1 MPAYTENELARM
13 RERAIA
19 SAREMQRRA
28 AIKGGEQRQCNRPN
42 PPPTRPEPPPKPP
55 ERTSKPPEKPHEKP
69 KPQRPPAPGRRRQ
82 TADNRADNNSLGGR
96 GGYADD
102 IRADVYPDVI
112 YVFDAAH
119 LEKAPFWFRI
129 EEV

>member
-42 PPPTRPEPPPKPP
+42 PPPTRPEAPPKPP
-55 ERTSKPPEKPHEKP
+55 ERPPKPPE
-69 KPQRPPAPGRRRQ
+69 KPQRPPAPPVDDDRLLIIALIIILS
-82 TADNRADNNSLGGR
+82 ADGADMLTIFALM
-96 GGYADD
+96 Y
-102 IRADVYPDVI
+102 I
-112 YVFDAAH
+112 
-119 LEKAPFWFRI
+119 LM
-129 EEV
+129 

>member
-42 PPPTRPEPPPKPP
+42 PPPNRPEPPPKPP
-55 ERTSKPPEKPHEKP
+55 EKP
-69 KPQRPPAPGRRRQ
+69 KPQKPPAPPVDDDRLLIIALIIILS
-82 TADNRADNNSLGGR
+82 ADGADMLTIFALM
-96 GGYADD
+96 Y
-102 IRADVYPDVI
+102 I
-112 YVFDAAH
+112 
-119 LEKAPFWFRI
+119 LM
-129 EEV
+129 

>member
-55 ERTSKPPEKPHEKP
+55 TPPDQP
-69 KPQRPPAPGRRRQ
+69 KPQRPPAPPVDDDRLLIIALIIILS
-82 TADNRADNNSLGGR
+82 ADGADMLTIFALM
-96 GGYADD
+96 Y
-102 IRADVYPDVI
+102 I
-112 YVFDAAH
+112 
-119 LEKAPFWFRI
+119 LM
-129 EEV
+129 

>member
-42 PPPTRPEPPPKPP
+42 PPPTRPEPTPKPPKPP
-55 ERTSKPPEKPHEKP
+55 DKP
-69 KPQRPPAPGRRRQ
+69 KQQRPPVDNDRLLIIALIIILS
-82 TADNRADNNSLGGR
+82 ADGADMLTIFALM
-96 GGYADD
+96 Y
-102 IRADVYPDVI
+102 I
-112 YVFDAAH
+112 
-119 LEKAPFWFRI
+119 LM
-129 EEV
+129 

>member
-42 PPPTRPEPPPKPP
+42 PPPNRPEPPPERPP
-55 ERTSKPPEKPHEKP
+55 KPPEKPHEKP
-69 KPQRPPAPGRRRQ
+69 PQKPSAPPVDDDRLLIIALIIILS
-82 TADNRADNNSLGGR
+82 ADGADMLTIFALM
-96 GGYADD
+96 Y
-102 IRADVYPDVI
+102 I
-112 YVFDAAH
+112 
-119 LEKAPFWFRI
+119 LM
-129 EEV
+129 

>member
-42 PPPTRPEPPPKPP
+42 PPPNRPE
-55 ERTSKPPEKPHEKP
+55 PPEKPHEKP
-69 KPQRPPAPGRRRQ
+69 KPQRPPAPPVDNDRLLIIALIIILS
-82 TADNRADNNSLGGR
+82 ADGADMLTIFALM
-96 GGYADD
+96 Y
-102 IRADVYPDVI
+102 I
-112 YVFDAAH
+112 
-119 LEKAPFWFRI
+119 LM
-129 EEV
+129 

>member
-42 PPPTRPEPPPKPP
+42 PPPKPP

-69 KPQRPPAPGRRRQ
+69 KPQRPPAPPVDDDRLLIIALIIILS
-82 TADNRADNNSLGGR
+82 ADGADMLTIFALM
-96 GGYADD
+96 Y
-102 IRADVYPDVI
+102 I
-112 YVFDAAH
+112 
-119 LEKAPFWFRI
+119 LM
-129 EEV
+129 

>member
-42 PPPTRPEPPPKPP
+42 PPPTRPERPPKPP
-55 ERTSKPPEKPHEKP
+55 DKP
-69 KPQRPPAPGRRRQ
+69 KLQRPPVDNDRLLIIALIIILS
-82 TADNRADNNSLGGR
+82 ADGADMLTIFALM
-96 GGYADD
+96 Y
-102 IRADVYPDVI
+102 I
-112 YVFDAAH
+112 
-119 LEKAPFWFRI
+119 LM
-129 EEV
+129 

>member
-42 PPPTRPEPPPKPP
+42 PPPNRTGPPPKPP
-55 ERTSKPPEKPHEKP
+55 ERPPKPPEKP
-69 KPQRPPAPGRRRQ
+69 KPQRPPAPPVDDDRLLIIALIIILS
-82 TADNRADNNSLGGR
+82 ADGADMLTIFALM
-96 GGYADD
+96 Y
-102 IRADVYPDVI
+102 I
-112 YVFDAAH
+112 
-119 LEKAPFWFRI
+119 LM
-129 EEV
+129 

>member
-55 ERTSKPPEKPHEKP
+55 EPPPKPPERPPKPPEKPHEKP
-69 KPQRPPAPGRRRQ
+69 KPQRPPAPPVDDDRLLIIALIIILS
-82 TADNRADNNSLGGR
+82 ADGADMLTIFALM
-96 GGYADD
+96 Y
-102 IRADVYPDVI
+102 I
-112 YVFDAAH
+112 
-119 LEKAPFWFRI
+119 LM
-129 EEV
+129 

>member
-28 AIKGGEQRQCNRPN
+28 AIKGGEQRQCNRHN

-55 ERTSKPPEKPHEKP
+55 EPPPKPPERPPKPPDKP
-69 KPQRPPAPGRRRQ
+69 KPQRPPVDNDRLLIIALIIILS
-82 TADNRADNNSLGGR
+82 ADGADMLTIFALM
-96 GGYADD
+96 Y
-102 IRADVYPDVI
+102 I
-112 YVFDAAH
+112 
-119 LEKAPFWFRI
+119 LM
-129 EEV
+129 

>member
-42 PPPTRPEPPPKPP
+42 PPPTRPDPPQKPPERPPKPP
-55 ERTSKPPEKPHEKP
+55 DKP
-69 KPQRPPAPGRRRQ
+69 KPQRPPVDNDRLLIIALIIILSADGAAENTGGALHGLRRTFLPVR
-82 TADNRADNNSLGGR
+82 
-96 GGYADD
+96 Y
-102 IRADVYPDVI
+102 
-112 YVFDAAH
+112 DA
-119 LEKAPFWFRI
+119 
-129 EEV
+129 

>member
-42 PPPTRPEPPPKPP
+42 PPPNRPEPPPKPP
-55 ERTSKPPEKPHEKP
+55 DKPHEKP
-69 KPQRPPAPGRRRQ
+69 KPQRPPAPPVDDDRLLIIALIIILS
-82 TADNRADNNSLGGR
+82 ADGADMLTIFALM
-96 GGYADD
+96 Y
-102 IRADVYPDVI
+102 I
-112 YVFDAAH
+112 
-119 LEKAPFWFRI
+119 LM
-129 EEV
+129 

>member
-42 PPPTRPEPPPKPP
+42 PPPKLPERPPKPP
-55 ERTSKPPEKPHEKP
+55 DKP
-69 KPQRPPAPGRRRQ
+69 KPQRPPVDNDRLLIIALIIILS
-82 TADNRADNNSLGGR
+82 ADGADMLTIFALM
-96 GGYADD
+96 Y
-102 IRADVYPDVI
+102 I
-112 YVFDAAH
+112 
-119 LEKAPFWFRI
+119 LM
-129 EEV
+129 

>member
-42 PPPTRPEPPPKPP
+42 PSPNRPEPPPKPP
-55 ERTSKPPEKPHEKP
+55 ERPPKPPEKP
-69 KPQRPPAPGRRRQ
+69 KPQRPPAPPVDDDRLLIIALIIILS
-82 TADNRADNNSLGGR
+82 ADGADMLTIFALM
-96 GGYADD
+96 Y
-102 IRADVYPDVI
+102 I
-112 YVFDAAH
+112 
-119 LEKAPFWFRI
+119 LM
-129 EEV
+129 

>member
-42 PPPTRPEPPPKPP
+42 PPPEPP
-55 ERTSKPPEKPHEKP
+55 ERMSKLPEKPHEKP
-69 KPQRPPAPGRRRQ
+69 KPQRPPAPLVDDDRLLIIALIIILS
-82 TADNRADNNSLGGR
+82 ADGADMLTIFALM
-96 GGYADD
+96 Y
-102 IRADVYPDVI
+102 I
-112 YVFDAAH
+112 
-119 LEKAPFWFRI
+119 LM
-129 EEV
+129 

>member
-55 ERTSKPPEKPHEKP
+55 DKP
-69 KPQRPPAPGRRRQ
+69 KPQRPPVDNDRLLIIALIIILS
-82 TADNRADNNSLGGR
+82 ADGADMLTIFALM
-96 GGYADD
+96 Y
-102 IRADVYPDVI
+102 I
-112 YVFDAAH
+112 
-119 LEKAPFWFRI
+119 LM
-129 EEV
+129 

>member
-42 PPPTRPEPPPKPP
+42 PPPNRPEAPPKPP
-55 ERTSKPPEKPHEKP
+55 GQPPKPPEKP
-69 KPQRPPAPGRRRQ
+69 KPQRPPAPP
-82 TADNRADNNSLGGR
+82 
-96 GGYADD
+96 ADD
-102 IRADVYPDVI
+102 DRLLIIALIIILSADGADMLTIFALMYI
-112 YVFDAAH
+112 
-119 LEKAPFWFRI
+119 LM
-129 EEV
+129 

>member
-42 PPPTRPEPPPKPP
+42 PPSSRPEPPPKPP
-55 ERTSKPPEKPHEKP
+55 ERPPKPPEKPHEKP
-69 KPQRPPAPGRRRQ
+69 PQKPSAPPVDDDRLLIIALIIILS
-82 TADNRADNNSLGGR
+82 ADGADMLTIFALM
-96 GGYADD
+96 Y
-102 IRADVYPDVI
+102 I
-112 YVFDAAH
+112 
-119 LEKAPFWFRI
+119 LM
-129 EEV
+129 

>member
-42 PPPTRPEPPPKPP
+42 PPPTRPAPPPKPP
-55 ERTSKPPEKPHEKP
+55 KPPDKP
-69 KPQRPPAPGRRRQ
+69 KPQRPPAPPVDDDRLLIIALIIILS
-82 TADNRADNNSLGGR
+82 ADGADMLTIFALM
-96 GGYADD
+96 Y
-102 IRADVYPDVI
+102 I
-112 YVFDAAH
+112 
-119 LEKAPFWFRI
+119 LM
-129 EEV
+129 

>member
-55 ERTSKPPEKPHEKP
+55 KPPDKP
-69 KPQRPPAPGRRRQ
+69 KPQRPPAPPVDDDRLLIIALIIILS
-82 TADNRADNNSLGGR
+82 ADRADMLTIFALM
-96 GGYADD
+96 Y
-102 IRADVYPDVI
+102 I
-112 YVFDAAH
+112 
-119 LEKAPFWFRI
+119 LM
-129 EEV
+129 

>member
-55 ERTSKPPEKPHEKP
+55 DKPHEKP
-69 KPQRPPAPGRRRQ
+69 KPQRPPAPPVDDDRLLIIALIIILS
-82 TADNRADNNSLGGR
+82 ADGADMLTIFALM
-96 GGYADD
+96 Y
-102 IRADVYPDVI
+102 I
-112 YVFDAAH
+112 
-119 LEKAPFWFRI
+119 LM
-129 EEV
+129 

>member
-42 PPPTRPEPPPKPP
+42 PPPNRPEPPAKPPERPPKPP
-55 ERTSKPPEKPHEKP
+55 ERPPKPPEKP
-69 KPQRPPAPGRRRQ
+69 KPQRPPAPPVDDDRLLIIALIIILS
-82 TADNRADNNSLGGR
+82 ADGADMLTIFALM
-96 GGYADD
+96 Y
-102 IRADVYPDVI
+102 I
-112 YVFDAAH
+112 
-119 LEKAPFWFRI
+119 LM
-129 EEV
+129 

>member
-55 ERTSKPPEKPHEKP
+55 KPPDKP
-69 KPQRPPAPGRRRQ
+69 KPQRPPAPPIDDDRLLIIALIIILS
-82 TADNRADNNSLGGR
+82 ADGADMLTIFALM
-96 GGYADD
+96 Y
-102 IRADVYPDVI
+102 I
-112 YVFDAAH
+112 
-119 LEKAPFWFRI
+119 LM
-129 EEV
+129 

>member
-42 PPPTRPEPPPKPP
+42 PPPNRPEPPP
-55 ERTSKPPEKPHEKP
+55 KPPEKPHEKP
-69 KPQRPPAPGRRRQ
+69 KPQRPPAPPVDDDRLLIIALIIILS
-82 TADNRADNNSLGGR
+82 ADGADMLTIFALM
-96 GGYADD
+96 Y
-102 IRADVYPDVI
+102 I
-112 YVFDAAH
+112 
-119 LEKAPFWFRI
+119 LM
-129 EEV
+129 